1 MQPTTDTRPATAAP
15 SETTD
20 TGAGAKAITGNTAPL
35 TAEYYAARLRYL
47 QAQLQRARAQEAE
60 HGALVAM
67 YRAAQHASDGDRH
80 MLATLAERDQHNARE
95 CARRT
100 EQHIGAL
107 LRDHP
112 EALRAFEPHAV
123 EPHAVVTITIRRDE
137 ITTHATL
144 HMGFQFHGQQTERR
158 QDRLFWRSTDAD
170 WVEHEYTLGI
180 ELVEFLDGIDL
191 PRRVADMLPRAPT
204 PAGLAAAAEAAAALR
219 A

>member
-15 SETTD
+15 HATTD
-20 TGAGAKAITGNTAPL
+20 TGAGAKAITANTAPL

-95 CARRT
+95 CAKRT
-100 EQHIGAL
+100 EQHIDAL

-112 EALRAFEPHAV
+112 EALQGV

-137 ITTHATL
+137 ITTRATL
-144 HMGFQFHGQQTERR
+144 HMGHQFNAQQTERR
-158 QDRLFWRSTDAD
+158 QDRLFWRSPDPD
-170 WVEHEYTLGI
+170 WVDHEDTLGI

>member
-15 SETTD
+15 SDTTD
-20 TGAGAKAITGNTAPL
+20 TGAGAKATTANAAPL

-47 QAQLQRARAQEAE
+47 QAQLTRARAQEAE

-67 YRAAQHASDGDRH
+67 YRAANHASDGDRH
-80 MLATLAERDQHNARE
+80 MLATLSERDQHNARE
-95 CARRT
+95 CGKRT
-100 EQHIGAL
+100 EQHIDAL

-112 EALRAFEPHAV
+112 EALQAV

-137 ITTHATL
+137 ITTRATL
-144 HMGFQFHGQQTERR
+144 HMGHQFHAQQIERR
-158 QDRLFWRSTDAD
+158 QDRLFWRSPDAD
-170 WVEHEYTLGI
+170 WVDHEDTLGI

-204 PAGLAAAAEAAAALR
+204 AAGLAAAAEAAAALR

>member
-1 MQPTTDTRPATAAP
+1 MQSTTDTRPATAAP
-15 SETTD
+15 HATTD
-20 TGAGAKAITGNTAPL
+20 TGAGAKAITATAAPL

-47 QAQLQRARAQEAE
+47 QAQLLRARAQEAE

-67 YRAAQHASDGDRH
+67 YRAANHASDGDRH
-80 MLATLAERDQHNARE
+80 MLATLAERDQKAASDNAKRIE
-95 CARRT
+95 R
-100 EQHIGAL
+100 HISEL

-112 EALRAFEPHAV
+112 EAMLGV

-137 ITTHATL
+137 ITTRATL
-144 HMGFQFHGQQTERR
+144 HMGHQFNAQQTARR
-158 QDRLFWRSTDAD
+158 QERVFWRTPDAD
-170 WVEHEYTLGI
+170 WVEHEDTLGI

-219 A
+219 T